1 MFDLSIFSN
10 PDVWLSLLTLT
21 FMEVVLGI
29 DNIVFISIVVGRL
42 PKDQQGKGRTIGL
55 MLALVFRIILLMFIS
70 AIVNA
75 NQPLF
80 TWNLFWMDEPFAVS
94 WRDIILF
101 GGGLFL
107 LAKSTTEIHNKLE
120 GEEEGTSAAGGTS
133 SMGKIIIQII
143 LVDIV
148 FSFDSI
154 LTAVGLVEHVSVMII
169 AVIISMGIMLAFAR
183 YVSDFVNEHPTVK
196 MLALSFLILIGVMLV
211 AEAFHVHIP
220 KGYIYFAMFFSLV
233 VEMLNMRLRKKTV
246 PVHLRQNEILD
257 NDGNPET
264 LM

>member
-1 MFDLSIFSN
+1 MFDVFSS

-29 DNIVFISIVVGRL
+29 DNIVFISIVVSRL
-42 PKDQQGKGRTIGL
+42 PKDQQGRGRTIGL
-55 MLALVFRIILLMFIS
+55 ILALVFRIILLMFIS
-70 AIVNA
+70 YIVHA

-80 TWNLFWMDEPFAVS
+80 TWNLPWLNEPFNVS

-120 GEEEGTSAAGGTS
+120 GEEEGAHGAKGGNAT
-133 SMGKIIIQII
+133 MGKIIVQII

-154 LTAVGLVEHVSVMII
+154 LTAVGLVDHVSVMIV
-169 AVIISMGIMLAFAR
+169 AVIISMLIMLAFAK
-183 YVSDFVNEHPTVK
+183 YVSDFVNNHPTVK

-211 AEAFHVHIP
+211 VEALHAHIP
-220 KGYIYFAMFFSLV
+220 KGYIYFAMFFSLG
-233 VEMLNMRLRKKTV
+233 VEMLNLKLRKKTN
-246 PVHLRQNEILD
+246 PVQLRQSDIVD
-257 NDGNPET
+257 TDGNPQT

>member
-1 MFDLSIFSN
+1 MFDVFSS

-29 DNIVFISIVVGRL
+29 DNIVFISIVVARL
-42 PKDQQGKGRTIGL
+42 PKHQQGKGRTIGL
-55 MLALVFRIILLMFIS
+55 LLALVFRIILLLFIS
-70 AIVNA
+70 SLVNA

-80 TWNLFWMDEPFAVS
+80 TLNLFWIDEPFAVS

-120 GEEEGTSAAGGTS
+120 GEEEDHAATGGTAT
-133 SMGKIIIQII
+133 MGKILVQIV
-143 LVDIV
+143 LVDMV

-154 LTAVGLVEHVSVMII
+154 LTAVGLVDHVLVMII
-169 AVIISMGIMLAFAR
+169 AVILSMGIMLAFAK
-183 YVSDFVNEHPTVK
+183 YVSDFVNTHPTVK
-196 MLALSFLILIGVMLV
+196 MLALSFLILIGVMLMV
-211 AEAFHVHIP
+211 EALHAHIP

-233 VEMLNMRLRKKTV
+233 VEMLNMKLRTPTP
-246 PVHLRQNEILD
+246 PVQLRQSDIMD
-257 NDGNPET
+257 NDNNPET

>member
-1 MFDLSIFSN
+1 MFDVFSS

-29 DNIVFISIVVGRL
+29 DNIVFISIVVSRL
-42 PKDQQGKGRTIGL
+42 PKEQQARGRTIGL
-55 MLALVFRIILLMFIS
+55 MLALVFRIILLSFIS
-70 AIVNA
+70 YIVHA

-80 TWNLFWMDEPFAVS
+80 TWNLPWLDEPFHVS

-120 GEEEGTSAAGGTS
+120 GEEEHHGPGGGTAT
-133 SMGKIIIQII
+133 MGKILVQII
-143 LVDIV
+143 MVDIV

-154 LTAVGLVEHVSVMII
+154 LTAVGLVDHIIVMIV
-169 AVIISMGIMLAFAR
+169 AVIISMGIMLAFAK
-183 YVSDFVNEHPTVK
+183 YVSDFVNNHPTVK

-211 AEAFHVHIP
+211 VEALHAHIP

-233 VEMLNMRLRKKTV
+233 VEMLNMKLRKKTE
-246 PVHLRQNEILD
+246 PVQLRQSEIKTD
-257 NDGNPET
+257 DITVQGR
-264 LM
+264 